1 MSNAQR
7 AATARISQVPDLHT
21 EQKRM
26 QTESDV
32 TGARAYGS
40 TGGPPRLV
48 EGMTREHICAK
59 YHDKVFL
66 VARRIHE
73 RLSRN
78 ATVQLDDMVAWGAI
92 GLLEAFER
100 YDASKGVKFST
111 YAEHRIRGT
120 IYDAL
125 RARDTSTRRRR
136 DLAKRIEAARQRLLR
151 QYQREPEPEEIA
163 DELGVDLERYWSA
176 VEATKQITVVSYD
189 TPDEEGRPLME
200 VLAEP
205 GRANAEQR
213 MLAHEVRQQL
223 RAAIQELPERQRHCL
238 VMYYD
243 REMSLAEI
251 GAVYGVSVSRISQI
265 LSETRLRLRRRLRS
279 VIDLSDIEGVK

>member
-1 MSNAQR
+1 M
-7 AATARISQVPDLHT
+7 
-21 EQKRM
+21 
-26 QTESDV
+26 
-32 TGARAYGS
+32 TGARAYES
-40 TGGPPRLV
+40 AGPPRLV
-48 EGMTREHICAK
+48 EGMTREQICAK

-78 ATVQLDDMVAWGAI
+78 ATVQIDDMVAWGAI

-100 YDASKGVKFST
+100 YDPSKGVRFST

-151 QYQREPEPEEIA
+151 SKQREPLPEEIA
-163 DELGVDLERYWSA
+163 AELNVDLERYWSA
-176 VEATKQITVVSYD
+176 VDATKQITVVSYD
-189 TPDEEGRPLME
+189 TPDEEGRPLMD
-200 VLAEP
+200 VLSDP
-205 GRANAEQR
+205 GASSAEQR
-213 MLAHEVRQQL
+213 VLADQVRTEL
-223 RAAIQELPERQRHCL
+223 RQAITELPERQRHCL
-238 VMYYD
+238 MMYYD

-251 GAVYGVSVSRISQI
+251 GAVYSVSVSRISQI
-265 LSETRLRLRRRLRS
+265 LTEARNRLRRRLRS
-279 VIDLSDIEGVK
+279 VIDPADLEGAV